1 MDATPTDAAS
11 NPAAPAS
18 APAPEAPPGGASETG
33 TDGEANRRQ
42 ALDAEFRRLE
52 ESAMWSAQCQFEEG
66 KRWRATHWA
75 LGLPA
80 TLLAAIAGTTALVE
94 STGATAAGI
103 LALLSAGLGAIL
115 TTVNAPQRASQ
126 AVAAANVYLSIQT
139 AARQHREI
147 DLPAWTTVEA
157 REALAALTT
166 RRDEQNAGAD
176 PPSRR
181 AYRKAHANLSA
192 GGQTYTVDG
201 PAPL

>member
-1 MDATPTDAAS
+1 MDTTPADTAPDPAS
-11 NPAAPAS
+11 PAPEVPSGGAS
-18 APAPEAPPGGASETG
+18 APGADGGAS
-33 TDGEANRRQ
+33 RRQ

-80 TLLAAIAGTTALVE
+80 TLLAAVAGTTALVE

-103 LALLSAGLGAIL
+103 LALLSAGLGAVL

-147 DLPAWTTVEA
+147 DLPDWSPAEA
-157 REALAALTT
+157 REALAALTA
-166 RRDEQNAGAD
+166 RRDEQNAGVD

-181 AYRKAHANLSA
+181 AYRKARANLDA
-192 GGQTYTVDG
+192 GGQTYAVDG
-201 PAPL
+201 SVSP

>member
-1 MDATPTDAAS
+1 MDTTPADTAPD
-11 NPAAPAS
+11 PAS
-18 APAPEAPPGGASETG
+18 PAPEAPPGGAPESG
-33 TDGEANRRQ
+33 ADGGASRRR

-80 TLLAAIAGTTALVE
+80 TLLAAVAGTTALVE

-103 LALLSAGLGAIL
+103 LALLSAGLGAVL

-147 DLPAWTTVEA
+147 DLPGWSPAEA

-166 RRDEQNAGAD
+166 RRDEQNAGVD

-181 AYRKAHANLSA
+181 AYRKARANLDA
-192 GGQTYTVDG
+192 GGQSYAVDG
-201 PAPL
+201 PVSP

>member
-1 MDATPTDAAS
+1 MDTTPADTVPD
-11 NPAAPAS
+11 PAS
-18 APAPEAPPGGASETG
+18 PAPEVPPGGASAPG
-33 TDGEANRRQ
+33 ADGGASRRQ

-80 TLLAAIAGTTALVE
+80 TLLAAVAGTTALVE

-103 LALLSAGLGAIL
+103 LALLSAGLGAVL

-147 DLPAWTTVEA
+147 DLPGWSPAEA
-157 REALAALTT
+157 REALAALTV
-166 RRDEQNAGAD
+166 RRDEQNAGVD

-181 AYRKAHANLSA
+181 AYRKARANLDA
-192 GGQTYTVDG
+192 GGQTYAVDG
-201 PAPL
+201 SVSP

>member
-1 MDATPTDAAS
+1 MDTSAAGTNSAS
-11 NPAAPAS
+11 NPAAATPGPS
-18 APAPEAPPGGASETG
+18 GGGASELV
-33 TDGEANRRQ
+33 TDGDASRRR
-42 ALDAEFRRLE
+42 AFDAEFRRLE

-66 KRWRATHWA
+66 KRWRATHWV

-80 TLLAAIAGTTALVE
+80 TLLAAVAGTTALVE
-94 STGATAAGI
+94 STGGTAAGI

-115 TTVNAPQRASQ
+115 TTVNASQRASQ

-147 DLPAWTTVEA
+147 DLPDWTATGA
-157 REALAALTT
+157 REALAALTA
-166 RRDEQNAGAD
+166 RRDEQNASTD

-181 AYRKAHANLSA
+181 AYRKARANLNA

>member
-1 MDATPTDAAS
+1 METTPGDTETA
-11 NPAAPAS
+11 PAAN
-18 APAPEAPPGGASETG
+18 APEAPLSGAPATG
-33 TDGEANRRQ
+33 ADGDERRRRS
-42 ALDAEFRRLE
+42 LDAEFRRLE

-94 STGATAAGI
+94 STGATAAGV
-103 LALLSAGLGAIL
+103 LALLSAGLGAVL

-126 AVAAANVYLSIQT
+126 AVTAANAYLAIQT

-147 DLPAWTTVEA
+147 DLPDWSPVEA

-166 RRDEQNAGAD
+166 RRDEQNAGAE

-181 AYRKAHANLSA
+181 AYRKARANMRA
-192 GGQTYTVDG
+192 GGQTYAVDQT
-201 PAPL
+201 PAS

>member
-1 MDATPTDAAS
+1 MDTSAAGTDSAS
-11 NPAAPAS
+11 NPATTPGPS
-18 APAPEAPPGGASETG
+18 GGGASEPV
-33 TDGEANRRQ
+33 TDGGASRSR
-42 ALDAEFRRLE
+42 AFDAEFRRLE

-80 TLLAAIAGTTALVE
+80 TLLAAVAGTTALVE
-94 STGATAAGI
+94 STGGTTAGI
-103 LALLSAGLGAIL
+103 LALLSAGLGAVL
-115 TTVNAPQRASQ
+115 TTVNASQRASQ

-147 DLPAWTTVEA
+147 DLPDWTSTGA
-157 REALAALTT
+157 REALAALTA
-166 RRDEQNAGAD
+166 RRDEQNAGTD

-181 AYRKAHANLSA
+181 AYRKARANLNA